1 MLAQLAQTPPRLQAL
16 TADLAPARLHSR
28 PDENEW
34 SVNDVLTHL
43 RACDDVWGKFMLIII
58 HEDRPTLVGVNPRSW
73 IDKTDYREQRFRPS
87 LRSFAAQRAK
97 LLAVLEPLP
106 RGDWSRTATVTDMIG
121 QPFERTVLYY
131 ADRLARHERPHLK
144 QIERIADTVRN

>member
-1 MLAQLAQTPPRLQAL
+1 
-16 TADLAPARLHSR
+16 LHSR